1 MGKKIIKQLIPA
13 LDKMKWPDLRAAS
26 EKGRR
31 IYAQSVDRID
41 ESQGDV
47 KALSSTLRLLQTAD
61 SQPYA
66 FAGVAYVLVAAS
78 REATSSDGYYSPGLD
93 AAMAWLEK
101 AQESEPELVDI
112 NMIEALVYTF
122 NGRLEDAR
130 LVLDYLQGQE
140 PSNYMLHLAEIAYWI
155 RLKELDEAVH
165 WFGQAAQ
172 SAITMPQKSRLQI
185 KMGHMY
191 FDAQQNEK
199 AIDIY
204 KKAVH
209 FEKENASLL
218 HKLSICYWRLENLE
232 EADVYNRRAL
242 RIRDF
247 PAARKMEEALKK
259 KRGEDNPGMLGRL
272 FKR

>member
-1 MGKKIIKQLIPA
+1 MGKKIIKQLVPA

-41 ESQGDV
+41 ESQGDT

-66 FAGVAYVLVAAS
+66 FAGVAYVLLAAA
-78 REATSSDGYYSPGLD
+78 REAGDSASYYSPGLD

-112 NMIEALVYTF
+112 NVIEALVYTF
-122 NGRLEDAR
+122 NGRLDDAR
-130 LVLDYLQGQE
+130 LVLDYLQRQE
-140 PSNYMLHLAEIAYWI
+140 PSNYMLHLAEIAYWVQT
-155 RLKELDEAVH
+155 KELDEAVH
-165 WFGQAAQ
+165 WFGQAEQ
-172 SAITMPQKSRLQI
+172 SALTVPQKLRLQA
-185 KMGHMY
+185 KMGDM
-191 FDAQQNEK
+191 FFEAQQNEK
-199 AIDIY
+199 AIEVY

-209 FEKENASLL
+209 FDNKNAALL

-232 EADVYNRRAL
+232 DADIYNRRAL
-242 RIRDF
+242 RISDF
-247 PAARKMEEALKK
+247 AAARKMEEALKK
-259 KRGEDNPGMLGRL
+259 KRGDNTGMLGRF